1 VPSTKQP
8 DRYGIVTH
16 IQQRQYVRRVA
27 RVVRGGRIL
36 GSQCRCLIRI
46 MTNIR
51 ELPLETQR
59 QENKAELLQASG
71 IFHFERQLHSRN
83 SMLKYG
89 MCLYFVSAG
98 SGSESTKS
106 GNIFFLPFKTALQ
119 NYSKSKI
126 FPPVY
131 GFVSRPCI

>member
-1 VPSTKQP
+1 
-8 DRYGIVTH
+8 
-16 IQQRQYVRRVA
+16 
-27 RVVRGGRIL
+27 
-36 GSQCRCLIRI
+36 

-59 QENKAELLQASG
+59 QGNKAELLQASG
-71 IFHFERQLHSRN
+71 IFHLERQRNWYN

-98 SGSESTKS
+98 SGFESLK
-106 GNIFFLPFKTALQ
+106 IRQYFLLPFKAVLQ
-119 NYSKSKI
+119 NYSKPKI

-131 GFVSRPCI
+131 GFVGRPCN